1 MSPLKN
7 TRCFEKTMLARM
19 LICHMVSV
27 EQKKTFEDCLVGKTT
42 DVSDIMPELGRADGA
57 NRCVLWGTPL
67 RDSDI
72 VWVGSRPD
80 PVRVETCL
88 DIHGSG
94 LALIVSPL
102 VQNQRLNRVADL
114 YRVGDQMEIVRA
126 VDHDCVVLCRAWC
139 VEPDGRYLVVRAGSV
154 Y

>member
-1 MSPLKN
+1 MGGIS
-7 TRCFEKTMLARM
+7 T
-19 LICHMVSV
+19 
-27 EQKKTFEDCLVGKTT
+27 
-42 DVSDIMPELGRADGA
+42 
-57 NRCVLWGTPL
+57 W
-67 RDSDI
+67 
-72 VWVGSRPD
+72 

-102 VQNQRLNRVADL
+102 VQSQRLNRVADL
-114 YRVGDQMEIVRA
+114 YRVDGDQMEIVRA

-139 VEPDGRYLVVRAGSV
+139 VEPDGRYLVVHAGSV